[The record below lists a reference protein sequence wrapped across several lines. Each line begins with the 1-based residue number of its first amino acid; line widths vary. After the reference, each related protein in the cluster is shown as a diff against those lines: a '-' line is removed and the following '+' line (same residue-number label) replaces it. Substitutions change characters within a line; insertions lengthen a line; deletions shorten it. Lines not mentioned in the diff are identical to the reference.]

1 MPKLTVRESESQNGG
16 RELELPAGATYRD
29 AVRTLGKLPEVFA
42 VLENGT
48 LKGLYEPVQDGAQVS
63 LVDFRTEEGRDL
75 YRHSTAHIMASA
87 VNELFPQ
94 VKYAIGPA
102 IEDGFFYDFETEK
115 PFTEEDLA
123 AIEAKMR
130 EIVGR
135 DVPFQKTM
143 VARKQ
148 AIEDFQKRGDKYKVE
163 ILQGIKDDQVSI
175 FQHGEFVDLC
185 TGPHLPSTGRL
196 RAFKLLSVAG
206 SYWRGDPSRDRL
218 QRIYGT
224 SWNSEEEL
232 HAYLHR
238 LEEAKKRDHRRIG
251 RDLDLFSL
259 HEDVGGG
266 LVFWHP
272 KGARV
277 RTVIEDFWRKRHL
290 ESGYEMVYTPHVG
303 RSSLWTTSGHLDF
316 FHDSMYPP
324 MDMDE
329 TEYYVKPMNCPFHI
343 KIYKSALRSYRELP
357 LRWAELGTVYRYELP
372 GVLHGLLRVRGFTQ
386 DDAHLFVRPDQLE
399 AEVERTLDFCLDI
412 LRSFGFTEFD
422 IYLSTRPEKAVGR
435 PEDWEAATQSLRRAL
450 EKSGLRFQ
458 VDEGGGA
465 FYGPKIDL
473 KIKDAIGRSWQCSTI
488 QFDFNEPERFDME
501 FIGEDGRPH
510 RPYMIHRALLGSIE
524 RFFGVLIEHY
534 AGDFPIWLA
543 PVQAKLLPVSKDN
556 LEYARSVRE
565 ALAGQGLRIEI
576 DERNEK
582 IGAKIRDAELQ
593 KVPYMLVVGRR
604 DESGQTVSVR
614 RRGQGDL
621 GAMGV
626 EAFREKVLAEVKA
639 HQ

>member
-1 MPKLTVRESESQNGG
+1 SE
-16 RELELPAGATYRD
+16 L
-29 AVRTLGKLPEVFA
+29 
-42 VLENGT
+42 
-48 LKGLYEPVQDGAQVS
+48 
-63 LVDFRTEEGRDL
+63 GRDL
-75 YRHSTAHIMASA
+75 YRHSSAHIMASA

-102 IEDGFFYDFETEK
+102 IEDGFFYDFETDR
-115 PFTEEDLA
+115 PFTEDDLH
-123 AIEAKMR
+123 AIEAKMQ
-130 EIVGR
+130 EIVKR
-135 DVPFQKTM
+135 DVPFKKTW
-143 VARKQ
+143 VSKTQ
-148 AIEDFQKRGDKYKVE
+148 AIEDFKKRGDKYKVE
-163 ILQGIKDDQVSI
+163 ILDGIKDDKVTI
-175 FQHGEFVDLC
+175 FQHGNFVDLC

-206 SYWRGDPSRDRL
+206 SYWRGDQNRDRL

-224 SWNSEEEL
+224 SWNSEEDL
-232 HAYLHR
+232 AAYLNR

-251 RDLDLFSL
+251 KDLDLFSL
-259 HEDVGGG
+259 HDDVGGG

-272 KGARV
+272 RGARV
-277 RTVIEDFWRKRHL
+277 RTVMEDFWRKRHL
-290 ESGYEMVYTPHVG
+290 ESGYEIVYTPHVG
-303 RSSLWTTSGHLDF
+303 RSTLWTTSGHLDF
-316 FHDSMYPP
+316 FHDAMYPP
-324 MDMDE
+324 MEMDE

-357 LRWAELGTVYRYELP
+357 LRWAELGTVYRYEMP

-386 DDAHLFVRPDQLE
+386 DDAHLFVRPDQME

-412 LRSFGFTEFD
+412 LRAFGFTEFD
-422 IYLSTRPEKAVGR
+422 VFLSTRPEKAVGK
-435 PEDWEAATQSLRRAL
+435 PEDWDAATQSLRRAL
-450 EKSGLRFQ
+450 EKSGLPFQ

-501 FIGEDGRPH
+501 FIGEDGKAH

-534 AGDFPIWLA
+534 SGDFPLWLA
-543 PVQAKLLPVSKDN
+543 PVQAKLLPISKEN
-556 LEYARSVRE
+556 LDYARRVRDT
-565 ALAGQGLRIEI
+565 LAKEGLRIEI

-582 IGAKIRDAELQ
+582 IGAKIRDAELL

-604 DESGQTVSVR
+604 DEAGETVSVR

-621 GAMGV
+621 GALTV
-626 EAFREKVLAEVKA
+626 DAFREKVLAEVAA